1 MHTAR
6 GIGLCVR
13 AGLLVAAL
21 AGGPACADDY
31 AGVRQL
37 MRNGQLADALTQAE
51 QYLSSN
57 PRDPQ
62 MRFLKALI
70 QQDAGQQ
77 AEAIAAYT
85 ALTQEYPELSEPY
98 NNLAVLHAAQGRYD
112 QARAALEMAIRTNK
126 DYAVAHEN
134 LGDVYLGLAGLS
146 YGRALQL
153 DAGNVGLLAKQ
164 SRLRQLALPQPR

>member
-1 MHTAR
+1 
-6 GIGLCVR
+6 
-13 AGLLVAAL
+13 L

>member
-6 GIGLCVR
+6 GVGLCVR

-21 AGGPACADDY
+21 AGAPAYADDY

-37 MRNGQLADALTQAE
+37 MRNGQLTDALTQAE

-153 DAGNVGLLAKQ
+153 DAANVGLLAKQ
-164 SRLRQLALPQPR
+164 SRLRQLAIPPPR

>member
-1 MHTAR
+1 
-6 GIGLCVR
+6 
-13 AGLLVAAL
+13 
-21 AGGPACADDY
+21 
-31 AGVRQL
+31 